1 MSSPDISE
9 VQSRRYAEDVLLGRA
24 ALKGNTADGSYH
36 LEIYGPGEE
45 QKLPSC
51 QNIWKEIEKRKQAEK
66 KLEKM
71 EEQWNVAMEYISDG
85 EQREIR
91 KILGIETNEDKQKAQ
106 VDSFIERM
114 MDENTYATEDA
125 TEDYGWLAP
134 NGTFYA
140 VEWGEHQ
147 EWAQSYIEKN
157 FPDTR
162 ENDTIDI
169 QMKSHTGLI
178 GAGDYL
184 VERGWV
190 LLHAVKGYKKSENNH
205 NIEAKARQT
214 LRRYTKT
221 FRACGDGYYELVA

>member
-1 MSSPDISE
+1 MDIMSSPDISE

-114 MDENTYATEDA
+114 MD
-125 TEDYGWLAP
+125 G
-134 NGTFYA
+134 
-140 VEWGEHQ
+140 
-147 EWAQSYIEKN
+147 
-157 FPDTR
+157 
-162 ENDTIDI
+162 
-169 QMKSHTGLI
+169 
-178 GAGDYL
+178 
-184 VERGWV
+184 
-190 LLHAVKGYKKSENNH
+190 
-205 NIEAKARQT
+205 
-214 LRRYTKT
+214 
-221 FRACGDGYYELVA
+221 

>member
-1 MSSPDISE
+1 MSNEIGTKKLSFNIQGEFITKLTREWFYSGKKSYDEVLEMLMDIMSSPDISE

-114 MDENTYATEDA
+114 MDENTYATED
-125 TEDYGWLAP
+125 YGWLAP

-140 VEWGEHQ
+140 VEWGEH
-147 EWAQSYIEKN
+147 
-157 FPDTR
+157 
-162 ENDTIDI
+162 
-169 QMKSHTGLI
+169 
-178 GAGDYL
+178 
-184 VERGWV
+184 
-190 LLHAVKGYKKSENNH
+190 
-205 NIEAKARQT
+205 
-214 LRRYTKT
+214 
-221 FRACGDGYYELVA
+221 